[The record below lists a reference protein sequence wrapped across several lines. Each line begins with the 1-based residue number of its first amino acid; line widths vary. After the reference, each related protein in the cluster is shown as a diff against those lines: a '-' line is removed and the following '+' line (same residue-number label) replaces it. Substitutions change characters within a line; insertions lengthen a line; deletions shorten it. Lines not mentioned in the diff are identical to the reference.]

1 MLLCL
6 QGLVT
11 EALQYTIPQQVAG
24 IVGFFLPIRQS
35 ISAIFFLIS
44 SMSNSTCTC
53 NSLLNSRREFLEAL

>member
-6 QGLVT
+6 RGLVT
-11 EALQYTIPQQVAG
+11 EALQYTIPQRVAG

-53 NSLLNSRREFLEAL
+53 NSL